1 MELIGGDDIFLD
13 EEAQDKKIPGSIRL
27 KKSKEDKQQS
37 RFGKFLYPAP
47 SACSYIFGNFCREN
61 EHGHLAISG

>member
-37 RFGKFLYPAP
+37 RFGTLKRAHNFFLTVV
-47 SACSYIFGNFCREN
+47 
-61 EHGHLAISG
+61 